1 MKRIMLAMALMVA
14 ALVGAAGVAW
24 AATVNCQVGVDCVG
38 TDGPDRLVGTDEPD
52 RMFGRQGSDRLLG
65 YRGGDAMYG
74 DEVTVFPP
82 VDTSLEGDDELLAND
97 GEDTLYG
104 FGGDDLLRGG
114 GRADF
119 ISAEEDANFRLNP
132 GEDTVRGGGGRD
144 HIFAQDGFFDTIDCG
159 ANVDTVRFDV
169 TLDEIT
175 NCEIQNP
182 TSAAATAKAQKLE
195 SLSRR

>member
-1 MKRIMLAMALMVA
+1 MKRIMVAMPLMVA

-24 AATVNCQVGVDCVG
+24 AATVECQVGVDCDG
-38 TDGPDRLVGTDEPD
+38 TDGPDKLVGTDTPD

-65 YRGGDAMYG
+65 FRGGDAMYG
-74 DEVTVFPP
+74 DEVVVFG
-82 VDTSLEGDDELLAND
+82 VDTSLEGDDELFAHD

-114 GRADF
+114 GRGDF

-132 GEDTVRGGGGRD
+132 GEDTVKSDGGRD

-159 ANVDTVRFDV
+159 GNVDTVRFDV
-169 TLDEIT
+169 GLDEIT

-182 TSAAATAKAQKLE
+182 TSAAATAKAQELD